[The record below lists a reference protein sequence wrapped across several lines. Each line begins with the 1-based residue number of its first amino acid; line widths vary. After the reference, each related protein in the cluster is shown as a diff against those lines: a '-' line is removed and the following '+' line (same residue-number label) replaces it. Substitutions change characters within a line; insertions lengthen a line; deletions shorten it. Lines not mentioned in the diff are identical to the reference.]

1 MQVSTERGFGFEE
14 LTFCRQN
21 QQLAECRE
29 VLTRWSDYRRD
40 RDPQKMMPAI
50 TEFRRLHGTPSR
62 RLDQLY
68 CYMTALSDR
77 RIEDIMMVD
86 TPDRTI
92 VLSGAD
98 PVIIFSMQPLIHRVR
113 QQGVDLTLRLFVR
126 QPDEEVSPRLVE
138 ANGIPLNLYVF
149 VSRKPDGHE
158 CSAAFIDAQTGKAQ
172 PMMTFYPEQVDMMA
186 DYAETFRQR
195 QGMDIH
201 LYRYVLECDVD
212 ERELLSRC

>member
-29 VLTRWSDYRRD
+29 ILARWSDFRKN
-40 RDPQKMMPAI
+40 RDPNAMIPAI
-50 TEFRRLHGTPSR
+50 TEFRRLHGTPCR

-77 RIEDIMMVD
+77 GIEDIMMID
-86 TPDRTI
+86 TEDRTI

-98 PVIIFSMQPLIHRVR
+98 PVIMFSIQPLIHRVR
-113 QQGVDLTLRLFVR
+113 QQGIVLTLRLYVR
-126 QPDEEVSPRLVE
+126 QPDEEINPILE
-138 ANGIPLNLYVF
+138 QANGIPQNLYVF

-158 CSAAFIDAQTGKAQ
+158 RSAAFIDTRTGKAQ
-172 PMMTFYPEQVDMMA
+172 PMMTFYPEQVDLMQGF
-186 DYAETFRQR
+186 AETFRQQ

-201 LYRYVLECDVD
+201 LHRYVLECDVD